1 MYVGL
6 DGCRCGWVCCQIQ
19 DEKISFVLLK
29 HISDITRLNSTLI
42 FVDIPI
48 GLGDIKVKRTID
60 IELRKLL
67 SKSRKSSVFTPPI
80 MEVLDVENYKIG
92 NEISKKITGKGIS
105 IQSWNIS
112 KKIKEVNDFKLSKE
126 SNEMNLF
133 ESHPEL
139 CFESLNKNPLMHSKK
154 TDKGILERLDI
165 INKYILLSPN
175 KINEF
180 YRKFKSN
187 ILKKDDIVD
196 AAVLALSAKLWNKN
210 GKCEITQEI
219 SHDSNGIPFQIRY

>member
-19 DEKISFVLLK
+19 DEKISFDLLK
-29 HISDITRLNSTLI
+29 HISDITRLNSTLMFI
-42 FVDIPI
+42 DIPI

-175 KINEF
+175 KIDEF

-196 AAVLALSAKLWNKN
+196 AAVLALAQSF
-210 GKCEITQEI
+210 
-219 SHDSNGIPFQIRY
+219 GIKMGSVRLHKRFLMTLTEYHFK

>member
-1 MYVGL
+1 MYIGL
-6 DGCRCGWVCCQIQ
+6 DGCRYGWVCCQIQ

-92 NEISKKITGKGIS
+92 NEISKKISGKGIS

-139 CFESLNKNPLMHSKK
+139 CFESLNKNPLVHSKK
-154 TDKGILERLDI
+154 THEGVLERLAI

-175 KINEF
+175 KVDDF

-187 ILKKDDIVD
+187 MLKKDDIVD
-196 AAVLALSAKLWNKN
+196 AAVLALSAKLWSNN

>member
-6 DGCRCGWVCCQIQ
+6 DGCRYGWVCCQIQ
-19 DEKISFVLLK
+19 DEKISFDLLK

-92 NEISKKITGKGIS
+92 NEISKKISGKGIS

-126 SNEMNLF
+126 SSEMNLF

-139 CFESLNKNPLMHSKK
+139 CFKSLNKNPLMHSKK
-154 TDKGILERLDI
+154 THEGVLERLAI

-175 KINEF
+175 KVDDF

-187 ILKKDDIVD
+187 MLKKDDIVD

-210 GKCEITQEI
+210 GKCKITQEI
-219 SHDSNGIPFQIRY
+219 SRDSNGIPFQIRY

>member
-1 MYVGL
+1 MYIGI
-6 DGCRCGWVCCQIQ
+6 DGCRYGWVCCQIQ

-67 SKSRKSSVFTPPI
+67 SKSRKSSIFTPPI

-92 NEISKKITGKGIS
+92 NEISKKISGKGIS

-139 CFESLNKNPLMHSKK
+139 CFESLNKNPLVHSKK
-154 TDKGILERLDI
+154 THEGVLERLAI
-165 INKYILLSPN
+165 INKHILLSPN
-175 KINEF
+175 KVDDF

-187 ILKKDDIVD
+187 MLKKDDIVD
-196 AAVLALSAKLWNKN
+196 AAVLALSAKLWSIN

>member
-19 DEKISFVLLK
+19 DEKLSFVLLK
-29 HISDITRLNSTLI
+29 HISDITRLNSTLMFI
-42 FVDIPI
+42 DIPI
-48 GLGDIKVKRTID
+48 GLGDKKIKRTID

-67 SKSRKSSVFTPPI
+67 SKSRKSSVFNPPI
-80 MEVLDVENYKIG
+80 IEVLNTENYKMG
-92 NEISKKITGKGIS
+92 NELNKKITGKGIS
-105 IQSWNIS
+105 LQSWNIS

-126 SNEMNLF
+126 SNKMNLF

-175 KINEF
+175 KIDEF

-210 GKCEITQEI
+210 GKCKITQEI
-219 SHDSNGIPFQIRY
+219 SRDSNGIPFQIRY